1 MHRSARVRPLIS
13 RALAGASSRPD
24 PEPQLSW
31 EARAAIGPPTVGW
44 ERGAR
49 RLGWH
54 VAVRGSACGQR
65 AEDRLRD
72 LAAEPSAQQGSEVRF
87 LLLAPQDGAWS
98 WPRVL
103 TCTPLGLTALERPRP
118 RAGEAPRAAEGRA
131 SPSGVGAWDR
141 RKVSARGAELGR
153 HCPAHEEPMGIL
165 GAPGCTRRP
174 TPGAPWPRLTRRPGF
189 SRPLQPGEKLWSE
202 ALPPSPPN
210 RHAQR
215 SLRCLSP
222 PAPAP
227 WPSRALVTL
236 RCGPVSIT
244 PAWCSATSSRSAV
257 FAVIATT
264 VLTGPVP
271 ASRSPKIS
279 YSTNSPS

>member
-1 MHRSARVRPLIS
+1 M
-13 RALAGASSRPD
+13 
-24 PEPQLSW
+24 
-31 EARAAIGPPTVGW
+31 VGW
-44 ERGAR
+44 ERGAQ

-87 LLLAPQDGAWS
+87 LLLAPRDGAWS

-118 RAGEAPRAAEGRA
+118 QAGEAPRAAEGRA

-153 HCPAHEEPMGIL
+153 HCPAHEEPTGVL

-174 TPGAPWPRLTRRPGF
+174 TPGAPWPRLTRRLAVPAFDGHF
-189 SRPLQPGEKLWSE
+189 SRERSFGVKPSRPRPRTGMPSAPSAASRPRRPLPG
-202 ALPPSPPN
+202 
-210 RHAQR
+210 H
-215 SLRCLSP
+215 
-222 PAPAP
+222 PAP
-227 WPSRALVTL
+227 WSPFAAAWSASPPRGARRPPHALRFSPLSRQQCSRGRFPPLAL
-236 RCGPVSIT
+236 P
-244 PAWCSATSSRSAV
+244 RS
-257 FAVIATT
+257 VILQT
-264 VLTGPVP
+264 VPREVV
-271 ASRSPKIS
+271 RW
-279 YSTNSPS
+279 

>member
-1 MHRSARVRPLIS
+1 MRPT
-13 RALAGASSRPD
+13 RALASASSRPD

-31 EARAAIGPPTVGW
+31 EARAAIGPPTLGW

-87 LLLAPQDGAWS
+87 LLLAPRDGARS

-103 TCTPLGLTALERPRP
+103 TCTPLGLTALKRPRP

-153 HCPAHEEPMGIL
+153 HCPAHEEPTGVL

-174 TPGAPWPRLTRRPGF
+174 TPRAPWPRLTRRPGF
-189 SRPLQPGEKLWSE
+189 SRPLQPGEELWSE
-202 ALPPSPPN
+202 APPPSPPN
-210 RHAQR
+210 GHAQR
-215 SLRCLSP
+215 SLHSLSP
-222 PAPAP
+222 PGARSLAIPRP
-227 WPSRALVTL
+227 GRPSL
-236 RCGPVSIT
+236 RPGQHH

-257 FAVIATT
+257 FAVITT
-264 VLTGPVP
+264 TMLTGPVP